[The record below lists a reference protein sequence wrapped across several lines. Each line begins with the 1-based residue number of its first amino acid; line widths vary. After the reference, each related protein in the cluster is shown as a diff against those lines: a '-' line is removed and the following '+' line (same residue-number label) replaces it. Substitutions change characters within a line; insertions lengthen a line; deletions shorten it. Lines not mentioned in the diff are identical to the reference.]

1 MFQEAEGSNLS
12 FMRLR
17 GVSGVRKIT
26 TLRSGKGRRRNVKLL
41 VDGSPF
47 AELEPAT
54 SDDLRAGKA
63 LSDRK
68 APVASDADDIRRCA
82 DAALGFLSY
91 RPRSEAE
98 LRQRLGQKGFS
109 PEVLNTVVARLTEQK
124 LLDDPVFAQFWKDN
138 RQSFRPQS
146 QRLTRLEL
154 KRKGVADDVID
165 SVVSEMDDEDSA
177 HRAALS
183 KSHQFTGK
191 DYLSFRRRMGG
202 YLQRRGFSSSVI
214 RRTLEKV
221 WGESMGLVDR
231 PGSQQIER

>member
-1 MFQEAEGSNLS
+1 M
-12 FMRLR
+12 
-17 GVSGVRKIT
+17 
-26 TLRSGKGRRRNVKLL
+26 KLL

-47 AELEPAT
+47 AELEPAI
-54 SDDLRAGKA
+54 SDDLHAGQTLPEEKA
-63 LSDRK
+63 QS
-68 APVASDADDIRRCA
+68 ASDAGDFRRCA
-82 DAALGFLSY
+82 DAALSLLSY

-98 LRQRLGQKGFS
+98 LRQRLGQRGFS
-109 PEVLNTVVARLTEQK
+109 PEVRDTVIAKLTAQK
-124 LLDDPVFAQFWKDN
+124 LLDDPAFAQFWKDN

-165 SVVSEMDDEDSA
+165 SVVGEMDDEANA
-177 HRAALS
+177 HRAALG

-191 DYLSFRRRMGG
+191 DYLSFRRRLGG

-221 WGESMGLVDR
+221 WGEGVGSVDQ